1 MDVAEDVGARGVPP
15 RPECLILSIVVR
27 NVPWAVPAISATV
40 WDVAETTPRVPATA
54 AVTASA
60 LMLAAPD
67 TALNNTL
74 RAI

>member
-1 MDVAEDVGARGVPP
+1 
-15 RPECLILSIVVR
+15 LSIVVR